1 MSSFVKFNYKFD
13 DTKPSGFP
21 RRIMDIKNAKK
32 ILNYNPQFS
41 LKKGLEETWNWYCEN
56 KNENDL
62 RHNYFK

>member
-1 MSSFVKFNYKFD
+1 MIRFNYKFD
-13 DTKPSGFP
+13 ISKPSGFP

-41 LKKGLEETWNWYCEN
+41 LKRGLEETWNWYYKN

>member
-1 MSSFVKFNYKFD
+1 MIIF
-13 DTKPSGFP
+13 
-21 RRIMDIKNAKK
+21 MDIKNAKK

-41 LKKGLEETWNWYCEN
+41 LKRGLEETWNWYCKN